1 VSGFSDVWARIGHDP
16 ELGLERRAVHTTAPA
31 SARRRRQTVALRLL
45 EAGREQDVVHR
56 DYADSLLPRQIAEP
70 DPLGA
75 GGDD

>member
-1 VSGFSDVWARIGHDP
+1 MRFTNAVQVVK
-16 ELGLERRAVHTTAPA
+16 RRARVVSVWSREVVRAGGRP
-31 SARRRRQTVALRLL
+31 VAYALL

-56 DYADSLLPRQIAEP
+56 DHADSLLPRQIAEP